1 MRQRLIKLKFMNKI
15 IFLST
20 FIFISLN
27 VFSQQ
32 EFTEA
37 ERSKYHMNS
46 PEEFNTSYRTRS
58 FNSTPPPSNG
68 TRSIAEFEPNQGVII
83 SYPYNFAIPYTL
95 ISELSQYVKVYVV
108 CSSFLQSNVSNNL
121 QNNGVNM
128 ENIEFITAPIDS
140 EWTRDFS
147 PIFIEYSEDNKIGIV
162 DFPYNRPNR
171 INDDNLPIVLGDY
184 WGLEVFGMNL
194 VHTGGNYMTDGLG
207 IAASC
212 DLVYTENPNLDQE
225 EVKILAKDYLGIEN
239 YHLVNDP
246 LNDYIEHIDCWGK
259 FLAVDKILIT
269 RVPANDPRYAEFEA
283 MADYWANQTTSYGN
297 KYKVYRTNWMMDKNA
312 YTNSLIM
319 NNKVFV
325 AFNTGAAGAFND
337 DAVAVYEE
345 AMPGYEI
352 IGIEYNK
359 WYSTDALHCRTHE
372 VPDFEMLKIIHQAY
386 IDEVDFQESYIFK
399 ADVYSFNN
407 SNSVNEVKL
416 IYSINN
422 GDFLEMEMENISN
435 KTYATSLDFL
445 SEGDE
450 IRYYIQ
456 AKDSRPKTEN
466 LPYIGQDDPFTFR
479 IINSTKN
486 SEISINQYIKAYPNP
501 ATDILYFI
509 SNDIPNDDYTIEIYN
524 QFGQIIKTLNIKITN
539 IDWKISGIDIS
550 DLNSGLYSIIA
561 KSKKEIFS
569 SKFIKL

>member
-1 MRQRLIKLKFMNKI
+1 
-15 IFLST
+15 
-20 FIFISLN
+20 
-27 VFSQQ
+27 
-32 EFTEA
+32 
-37 ERSKYHMNS
+37 
-46 PEEFNTSYRTRS
+46 
-58 FNSTPPPSNG
+58 
-68 TRSIAEFEPNQGVII
+68 
-83 SYPYNFAIPYTL
+83 
-95 ISELSQYVKVYVV
+95 
-108 CSSFLQSNVSNNL
+108 
-121 QNNGVNM
+121 
-128 ENIEFITAPIDS
+128 
-140 EWTRDFS
+140 
-147 PIFIEYSEDNKIGIV
+147 
-162 DFPYNRPNR
+162 
-171 INDDNLPIVLGDY
+171 
-184 WGLEVFGMNL
+184 
-194 VHTGGNYMTDGLG
+194 
-207 IAASC
+207 
-212 DLVYTENPNLDQE
+212 
-225 EVKILAKDYLGIEN
+225 
-239 YHLVNDP
+239 
-246 LNDYIEHIDCWGK
+246 
-259 FLAVDKILIT
+259 
-269 RVPANDPRYAEFEA
+269 
-283 MADYWANQTTSYGN
+283 
-297 KYKVYRTNWMMDKNA
+297 MMDKNA

-337 DAVAVYEE
+337 DAAAVYEE